1 MKVLGIPAIAAI
13 LFMGLLS
20 GTASA
25 AANHAVANK
34 PIRANAQAQFQS
46 EHPARAS
53 ALYQNNAN

>member
-1 MKVLGIPAIAAI
+1 MKVLGIQALVAV
-13 LFMGLLS
+13 LFMGVLS

-25 AANHAVANK
+25 ASRDLSSK
-34 PIRANAQAQFQS
+34 SIRANAEAQFQS

>member
-1 MKVLGIPAIAAI
+1 MKVLGIQALVAV

-25 AANHAVANK
+25 ASRDLSSK
-34 PIRANAQAQFQS
+34 SIRANAQAQFQS

>member
-1 MKVLGIPAIAAI
+1 MKFLGIQALVAV

-25 AANHAVANK
+25 ASRDLSSK
-34 PIRANAQAQFQS
+34 SIRANAQAQFQS

>member
-1 MKVLGIPAIAAI
+1 MKVLGVQAIVVV

-25 AANHAVANK
+25 ASRDMSSK
-34 PIRANAQAQFQS
+34 SIRANAQAQFQS
-46 EHPARAS
+46 EHPNRVS

>member
-1 MKVLGIPAIAAI
+1 MKVLGIQALVAV
-13 LFMGLLS
+13 LLMGLLS

-25 AANHAVANK
+25 ASRDLSSK
-34 PIRANAQAQFQS
+34 SIRANAQAQFQS

>member
-1 MKVLGIPAIAAI
+1 MKVLGLQALVAV

-25 AANHAVANK
+25 ASRDLSSK
-34 PIRANAQAQFQS
+34 SIRANAQAQFQS